1 MNDILRIICIAVLCY
16 SLLVLWQRWE
26 KWPQNGDVPVSTSA
40 PFVETDGADD
50 GDSPPAASQNFSDVS
65 ESAPGSSAS
74 AIDGGGRGQVVIAET
89 DWLWAAIDSNGG
101 NIVSLR
107 LKKHTQENG
116 EYYPLFEDGI
126 RRHNA
131 QNGLIGGEF
140 PDHRTAFTFTNT
152 NTEPTVQLAEGQD
165 SLTVAML
172 AESGGV
178 RLEKRY
184 IFSRSDYI
192 IRTELVAEN
201 SGDVPVSPQGYFQF
215 RHNGSGTEQ
224 ESSFLPSFFGAAVFT
239 DAEKF
244 QKIDYSDIGN
254 TAFPRRT
261 ADGWIGFIQRYFAA
275 VWLPEAGVEREY
287 FMRSPS
293 SGDARLGVIVPF
305 AEIAPGQ
312 KRTMVV
318 NLFAAAQEQ
327 EILNQLNESGAAPG
341 IHLVVDYGWLTFI
354 AVLLFKLLALV
365 QGFAQNW
372 GLSVVLLTFLIKLA
386 FYPLSSVSYRSI
398 ARMKEL
404 APRIKDLQEIHKGD
418 KQKMQQAM
426 MAMYKE
432 KKINPLGG
440 CLPVLLQIP
449 VFIALYWV
457 ILGSVEL
464 RQAPF
469 YGWITDLSAPDP
481 YFILPILMGGAMF
494 TQTKLSPTPPDPTQA
509 MIIRMM
515 PLFFTV
521 FSLFFPSGLVLYWLV
536 NTLLSIAQQWHIT
549 RAIARAKGG
558 G

>member
-16 SLLVLWQRWE
+16 SLLVLWQKWE
-26 KWPQNGDVPVSTSA
+26 KWPQNGEVAVSPSSPLVSTPEDA
-40 PFVETDGADD
+40 
-50 GDSPPAASQNFSDVS
+50 DSPPAVSQNFGDVS
-65 ESAPGSSAS
+65 ESAPAAS
-74 AIDGGGRGQVVIAET
+74 PIGGGGEIIVAET
-89 DWLWAAIDSNGG
+89 DWMWATIDANGG

-107 LKKHTQENG
+107 LKNHTEENG
-116 EYYPLFEDGI
+116 DYYPLFEDGI
-126 RRHNA
+126 RRHGA

-140 PDHRTAFTFTNT
+140 PDHRTTFRFIEAT
-152 NTEPTVQLAEGQD
+152 PTVTLSAGQD
-165 SLTVAML
+165 SITVAML

-184 IFSRSDYI
+184 IFSRGDYM
-192 IRTELVAEN
+192 IRIELDAEN
-201 SGDVPVSPQGYFQF
+201 TGNEPVSPQGYFQL
-215 RHNGSGTEQ
+215 RHNGWVSEN

-239 DAEKF
+239 DSEKF

-287 FMRSPS
+287 FMRAPS
-293 SGDARLGVIVPF
+293 GGDARIGVIVPY

-312 KRTMVV
+312 KRKLAV

-372 GLSVVLLTFLIKLA
+372 GLSVILLTFLIKLA

-398 ARMKEL
+398 ARMKDL

-418 KQKMQQAM
+418 KQQMQQAM

-432 KKINPLGG
+432 HKINPLGG

-481 YFILPILMGGAMF
+481 YFILPIMMGGAMF
-494 TQTKLSPTPPDPTQA
+494 AQTKLSPTPPDPTQA
-509 MIIRMM
+509 MIIRIL
-515 PLFFTV
+515 PLFFTI